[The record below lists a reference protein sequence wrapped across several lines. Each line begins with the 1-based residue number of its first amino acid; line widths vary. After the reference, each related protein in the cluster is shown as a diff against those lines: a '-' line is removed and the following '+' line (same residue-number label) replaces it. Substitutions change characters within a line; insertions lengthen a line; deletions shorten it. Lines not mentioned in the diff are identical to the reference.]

1 MLSKFNWITLLY
13 TNLQE
18 DAVLEIHYFKTR
30 DQNSI
35 SRACF
40 SFCLHSHSKVTFV
53 CHVFALLWKTLF
65 TMRCLFR
72 KGMALLRFFMYVERG
87 QFTQNQYWHHLIIFY
102 DFLSSMEHTTRYF
115 VRSEVTKWLPTFFKI
130 CSFVFCRRWKVI
142 QIWNNIGLSKWSF
155 IFERPIHL
163 TFTVL
168 HKALLTYF
176 HCKAIDL
183 LLVLLYQLLCHVI
196 RSTTLGLYVVS
207 LIYIIHPLVP

>member
-65 TMRCLFR
+65 AMRCLFR

-102 DFLSSMEHTTRYF
+102 DFIFLWSIQQDILSGQ
-115 VRSEVTKWLPTFFKI
+115 RSPNGYQH
-130 CSFVFCRRWKVI
+130 S
-142 QIWNNIGLSKWSF
+142 SK
-155 IFERPIHL
+155 
-163 TFTVL
+163 
-168 HKALLTYF
+168 YF
-176 HCKAIDL
+176 H
-183 LLVLLYQLLCHVI
+183 LCFAEDG
-196 RSTTLGLYVVS
+196 RSYRFGTTLG
-207 LIYIIHPLVP
+207 